1 MIWNHRLVRIADG
14 EETLLHLCEVFYND
28 GGQPTGHSNPF
39 LCGDT
44 VEEMEELVRRMGVA
58 VSRPVLNDETDFNNP
73 LDV

>member
-14 EETLLHLCEVFYND
+14 EETLLHLCEVYYND
-28 GGQPTGHSNPF
+28 SGQPTRHGDPF
-39 LCGDT
+39 LCGNT

-58 VSRPVLNDETDFNNP
+58 VSRPVLDAATDFDNS